1 VRGGWG
7 EEVVGCEP
15 VVVDELGGMVSM

>member
-15 VVVDELGGMVSM
+15 VVVDELGGVVSM